1 VLPLNSALALS
12 QSVVMV
18 SEDGMGSVSM
28 PSGMRPQDS
37 TGAPLLNLTIR
48 RIPNSELPQAPTP
61 GFTFA
66 GFAYDIEPTGAKF
79 DPYVT
84 FSITIPE
91 NEWTGLQGKDH
102 SIKWYNPST
111 SAWEDLPTT
120 VSSETRTVSTKIT
133 HTSIFALFVASPSI
147 TTTVATETIT
157 TIGTAAPVT
166 GGLPLDMII
175 KIIILIIIVIAVIL
189 VLLYFLR
196 RKKGPE
202 TPAPAEAP
210 SDEWDIKGLQ

>member
-1 VLPLNSALALS
+1 
-12 QSVVMV
+12 
-18 SEDGMGSVSM
+18 
-28 PSGMRPQDS
+28 
-37 TGAPLLNLTIR
+37 
-48 RIPNSELPQAPTP
+48 
-61 GFTFA
+61 TFA